1 MMEIKNA
8 ITIESIQNKIDEAVK
23 FRYYVKEDGGI
34 ELFVDYDEEL
44 SKDDLHNIMTAENP
58 REVFDEL
65 IDEIRMEKED
75 YELDELTNEIYER
88 LSKDEFDF
96 YMDKAD
102 ELRDWFFDKY
112 YFYID
117 GEHFNTR
124 VNVNI
129 MIDCGNSN
137 YHFTRDNILNYCNY
151 YSDNGKDLTNSS
163 ILWLAKQQG
172 KDGLLR
178 EAIKQ
183 TLDINK
189 PVYKGDKFI
198 ESCIYELENL
208 PSHMAT
214 LTFLVHMNLFDYL
227 NLREAMESE
236 KESNKSYTYEE
247 RKGTGTITIS
257 KDTMCGLFNTWDGG
271 GSDLGIELD
280 KDVVLPIKAIFTA
293 EIETGKSEYGYSVDS
308 VYGLVGSAW
317 DGTIKETNY
326 MNEDEIKAATKE
338 VA

>member
-1 MMEIKNA
+1 MTITMENIKA
-8 ITIESIQNKIDEAVK
+8 RIDEIMK
-23 FRYYVKEDGGI
+23 KEYYLNENNGI
-34 ELFVDYDEEL
+34 EMYLDYRYKL
-44 SKDDLHNIMTAENP
+44 SKDDLYKIMTADNP
-58 REVFDEL
+58 RETFNEIMMEVEDDLRMYEEPEL
-65 IDEIRMEKED
+65 ENKIDLNLSDDEKEFCQ
-75 YELDELTNEIYER
+75 ENE
-88 LSKDEFDF
+88 
-96 YMDKAD
+96 D
-102 ELRDWFFDKY
+102 ELRDWFWDKY
-112 YFYID
+112 YLYID
-117 GEHFNTR
+117 TDHYNTK

-129 MIDCGNSN
+129 LLDVGNCN
-137 YHFTRDNILNYCNY
+137 YDFTRDNILNYCNY

-172 KDGLLR
+172 KVGLLR

-183 TLDINK
+183 TLDTSK
-189 PVYKGDKFI
+189 PAYKGDKFI
-198 ESCIYELENL
+198 ESCIHELENL
-208 PSHMAT
+208 PSHMGT
-214 LTFLVHMNLFDYL
+214 LTFLVHMDLFDYI
-227 NLREAMESE
+227 NLREAMELE
-236 KESNKSYTYEE
+236 KELNNSYTYEE
-247 RKGTGTITIS
+247 RKGAGTITIS

-280 KDVVLPIKAIFTA
+280 KDVILPIKAIFTA